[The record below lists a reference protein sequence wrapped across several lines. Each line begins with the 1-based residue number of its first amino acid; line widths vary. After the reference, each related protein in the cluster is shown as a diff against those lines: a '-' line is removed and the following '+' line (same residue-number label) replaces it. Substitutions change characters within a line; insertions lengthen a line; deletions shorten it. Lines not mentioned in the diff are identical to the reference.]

1 MEKKIKKIKIDEDLC
16 IGCGACNVT
25 ASDAF
30 GYDNEKSKAVVKEDA
45 ENTDNK
51 KIEEAAQRCPVQ
63 AIKIEK

>member
-16 IGCGACNVT
+16 IGCGACNIT
-25 ASDAF
+25 APDAF
-30 GYDNEKSKAVVKEDA
+30 GYDSEKSKAVVKKGAED
-45 ENTDNK
+45 TDNK